1 MNGFASAIR
10 PQVIQSRLISFKRS
24 FLFYPITFSL
34 GSVVLFLITSR
45 IDELAYESESLTLRF
60 PYLESLV
67 FAGSPNAAR
76 SILSTIAT
84 GWATIVGVAFSVT
97 LITLQLAITKY
108 TSHIVSRF
116 EDDKINQLTL
126 GWFIFVVIYSLLLLK
141 TVRTGEDTGITFT
154 PLIGVN
160 VAVIVAIVALFIFVL
175 FLHNISS
182 YLRPS
187 KLVSG
192 IVDATISSMKP
203 YKKRI
208 PYKNILFKKSSNN
221 NKKIYEIKSKTKGV
235 LRHIDWNIISN
246 NLQDLPQS
254 YNTKN
259 LWIEWS
265 KSLGDWIEK
274 DSIIATIYSNDVDSD
289 SNKALTAIEK
299 NSSMDDNN
307 GKKREEEISNRSSHS
322 IDDDD
327 NNNTTTKYTHNN
339 GFDQEKILSAI
350 VIGKERDISTD
361 PVYGIEAL
369 RSLAVKSIN
378 QFDTDVVNSCI
389 TGLFRVLNDVFKS
402 KEKIGIPFELSND
415 NKKKNGNKIT
425 GTRKTITVDPNESK
439 LSEIIMLEL
448 SIIHEMA
455 KSKDQISIIKHFLD
469 QYISL
474 NKSVLDENKINEF
487 ERLAG
492 WYNNRVLNGTFE
504 KDFHD
509 QIISSLMDFKEEL
522 SRNYPY
528 ATDIFAIH
536 MRDKL
541 TSKNGNSNNNNQTY
555 RDT

>member
-10 PQVIQSRLISFKRS
+10 PAVIQNRLLSFKRS

-34 GSVVLFLITSR
+34 GSLVLFLITSR
-45 IDELAYESESLTLRF
+45 IDELAYESLTLHI

-126 GWFIFVVIYSLLLLK
+126 GWFIFVVIYSLLVLK

-160 VAVIVAIVALFIFVL
+160 VAVFVAIVALFIFVL

-187 KLVSG
+187 RLVSG
-192 IVDATISSMKP
+192 IVDRIISSMKP
-203 YKKRI
+203 YQKRI
-208 PYKNILFKKSSNN
+208 PYKNILFEKSSNN

-235 LRHIDWNIISN
+235 LRHIDWNVISN

-299 NSSMDDNN
+299 NPSMDDNN

-327 NNNTTTKYTHNN
+327 NNTTTKYTHNN

-389 TGLFRVLNDVFKS
+389 TGLFRVLNDIFKS

-425 GTRKTITVDPNESK
+425 GTRKTITVDPKESK
-439 LSEIIMLEL
+439 LSEIVMLEL

-469 QYISL
+469 EYISL

-504 KDFHD
+504 KGFHD